1 MDGPVRIFLVLCAAA
16 LVAPTAL
23 PGQAGAGPDWPLAP
37 GSRVRILSPVL
48 GKSHATGSV
57 VSATAD
63 TLVFR
68 AAGDSTSTAIYTPH
82 IVNIAVARGTH
93 DNKAKGGF
101 TGFLAG
107 ALLGAAIGAAAL
119 QPSCTNCLDFSAG
132 AGALAFGAMGGIGG
146 ALIGAHLGRHQT
158 DTWVP
163 VAVPAR

>member
-1 MDGPVRIFLVLCAAA
+1 MRFMAA
-16 LVAPTAL
+16 LSAVALMAPTAL
-23 PGQAGAGPDWPLAP
+23 VGQAEPAPDWPIAP

-48 GKSHATGSV
+48 GKSHATGIV
-57 VSATAD
+57 VSATPD

-68 AAGDSTSTAIYTPH
+68 AAGDSTLTAIYTPH

-93 DNKAKGGF
+93 DNKARGGF
-101 TGFLAG
+101 VGFLAG
-107 ALLGAAIGAAAL
+107 AMLGAVIGAAVL

-146 ALIGAHLGRHQT
+146 ALVGAHLGRHQT